1 MNEPEVAQLR
11 PVEPAFATDPTPA
24 QPARQQTPVPDVGD
38 AGGSG
43 VLHTPQPEL
52 GRTVDELSLEQA
64 LLDVDVANARVL
76 DLTQRLVELS
86 RHNSQLRTELE
97 HLRLEYA
104 QLRSAHERMKGSQAF
119 RLAERL
125 WAIRNAL
132 GR

>member
-1 MNEPEVAQLR
+1 MNEPEVAPLR
-11 PVEPAFATDPTPA
+11 PVEQAS
-24 QPARQQTPVPDVGD
+24 ARS

-43 VLHTPQPEL
+43 GRHTPQPEL
-52 GRTVDELSLEQA
+52 AKTVDELSLEQA
-64 LLDVDVANARVL
+64 LLDVDVANARVV
-76 DLTQRLVELS
+76 DLTQRLVEQS

-97 HLRLEYA
+97 HLRLEHA
-104 QLRSAHERMKGSQAF
+104 QLRSTHERMKGSQAF